1 MCQQPPLAYFC
12 PQRNN
17 KVAWLYPTAHLT
29 HTQQAPHIRLLS
41 FCAHAWGRRKAW
53 NRILLLESHWR
64 QCEDGAPF
72 LFFSPS
78 IKNASHESPPASRHP
93 VTPPFCKT
101 TIINQNPISQHRQ
114 LLLEWQMFG
123 GPSPAS
129 FPTVLFITFPSLTYS
144 PQPQPPSPLLS
155 AWNRHSGKYILCKLS
170 SRCYSWFHKWWWNGQ
185 ESEGVN
191 GKRWLLHATT
201 VFLRSPFS

>member
-1 MCQQPPLAYFC
+1 MRRA
-12 PQRNN
+12 
-17 KVAWLYPTAHLT
+17 K
-29 HTQQAPHIRLLS
+29 
-41 FCAHAWGRRKAW
+41 GR
-53 NRILLLESHWR
+53 NRILLLESQWI
-64 QCEDGAPF
+64 QCKERTRFLFPSKTPHLATYTWSSAGIQAQSDTPF
-72 LFFSPS
+72 LQNNNNKPKSNLTTETTP
-78 IKNASHESPPASRHP
+78 IG
-93 VTPPFCKT
+93 VT
-101 TIINQNPISQHRQ
+101 NVQ
-114 LLLEWQMFG
+114 

-144 PQPQPPSPLLS
+144 PQLLLPSPLLS

-201 VFLRSPFS
+201 VFLHSPFS